1 MRITSRVINHLTT
14 TVSFAPFHTSFR
26 KQLILGHSSGV
37 SCKLVIIIDGQILTD
52 SRLSPS
58 LLVKLQFTLP
68 YFLCA
73 PSIDRCRCVDFDY
86 PARPFDFF
94 FFCIFFFTFSSP
106 HRFRVVSLYLS
117 SPLIISTL
125 FPLFSCYRYLR
136 SYPDPPCLTRQSPI
150 FHAHLP
156 HSLANDFSNLQ
167 CSFASI
173 HCVFHLATIFIS
185 WCHLWYL

>member
-1 MRITSRVINHLTT
+1 MDKSLRTLVYPL
-14 TVSFAPFHTSFR
+14 
-26 KQLILGHSSGV
+26 LSS
-37 SCKLVIIIDGQILTD
+37 SSSSL
-52 SRLSPS
+52 PS
-58 LLVKLQFTLP
+58 LTFYVLP
-68 YFLCA
+68 
-73 PSIDRCRCVDFDY
+73 PSIDVDASILII
-86 PARPFDFF
+86 PHARLIFF

-173 HCVFHLATIFIS
+173 HLCFSSSYYIHIVVPSLVPLTPSPFPMEARQPTRRIPDSDSLVGAFGTPREVVCI
-185 WCHLWYL
+185 